1 MKKCAIDGKTVGNL
15 EQIHQILAG
24 DLALPTW
31 YGGNL
36 DGLYDCLTEPVDRTL
51 ELYHLDA
58 LKEALGKGGD
68 RLLRCLKDAA
78 RENPRFVLRLG
89 RRSIDLETWSRREQY
104 ALFSHSANPQYSVA
118 FPLDVTPVYRYGKER
133 GLSFYYAM
141 TWLCTRAANA
151 VPALRTSFDRGEP
164 VLLDRRVPSFIDLQ
178 RGSDALKIV
187 TMEMEP
193 TLEAFCAAAKA
204 QSERQTTLFG
214 AEERDDA
221 LYISCLPWV
230 PFTAL
235 TNENSG
241 DRDDAYPRVAWGKYL
256 EQNGRKVLTVS
267 LEVNHRLVDGYHIG
281 QFYEAFCREIEKLED

>member
-1 MKKCAIDGKTVGNL
+1 MKKCAIDGSSVRSL
-15 EQIHQILAG
+15 AEVHQILAR

-31 YGGNL
+31 YGGKL
-36 DGLYDCLTEPVDRTL
+36 DSLYDCLTEPVDRTL

-58 LKEALGKGGD
+58 LWETLGAAGG

-78 RENPRFVLRLG
+78 AENPRFLLRLG
-89 RRSIDLETWSRREQY
+89 RRSIDLTTWSRREQY

-118 FPLDVTPVYRYGKER
+118 FPLDVTPVYQYGKAR
-133 GLSFYYAM
+133 NLSFYYAM
-141 TWLCTRAANA
+141 IWLCTRAANA

-164 VLLDRRVPSFIDLQ
+164 VLLDRRVPSFIELQ
-178 RGSDALKIV
+178 KGSDALKIV
-187 TMEMEP
+187 TMELEP
-193 TLEAFCAAAKA
+193 TMDAFCAVAKA
-204 QSERQTTLFG
+204 RSEGQSALFG

-235 TNENSG
+235 TNESSG
-241 DRDDAYPRVAWGKYL
+241 DRDDAFPRVAWGKYL